1 MQRTRVTLCVY
12 FLWKAVVDV
21 EDYTSLPNHVTVAS
35 RTTEIMAVWISR
47 NIDIRRSLNSRDS
60 FPKIGLRQ
68 AVDQVTYYDYQPS
81 GLSCRRKWRKWR
93 RRQR

>member
-35 RTTEIMAVWISR
+35 RTTEIMAV
-47 NIDIRRSLNSRDS
+47 
-60 FPKIGLRQ
+60 
-68 AVDQVTYYDYQPS
+68 
-81 GLSCRRKWRKWR
+81 
-93 RRQR
+93 